1 MALINIY
8 IHIFQTNFS
17 YFILLKNLFLVV
29 KVLEMSLN
37 KCSMNVNMSN
47 KIVWHNTVHGFLIE
61 KLPENFGVRRN
72 NMSTYFRFPHN
83 KRYFKREF
91 QKGHVLLTRLQI
103 YSFLMDILLFQL
115 VIKRHQRTKLVLLV
129 DLLKS
134 KLF

>member
-103 YSFLMDILLFQL
+103 YSVFDGYFTFSTDLPTLI
-115 VIKRHQRTKLVLLV
+115 IV
-129 DLLKS
+129 DLISTLPCS
-134 KLF
+134 NC